1 MWRRVGGE
9 DFEKTRVSWRGAGW
23 VNRWGVCA
31 DYELHPTRRPL
42 GDYFGSTRHPNEH
55 YLLARYT
62 HPLTDDDHWTRYK
75 PLEVHDLFLQFA
87 RLSKQP
93 NSPERALAWSR
104 RRGVLGLT
112 GAYHHAWQGGERD
125 TLDAFDREVVRA
137 AGILALYEAVLNQD
151 HGESQRLILEE
162 YPSISVELWG
172 SSVTNWK
179 VEETEKTVAYEF
191 EGNFLA
197 YALEASSWLVERTV
211 RQECHPT
218 LRPEGSAVPSG
229 LAGSWGFESL
239 LGAMYLQMYWLMG
252 SGGEVTR
259 CNYCS
264 RIISLN
270 RPFPGARKPPKH
282 KKFCDNA
289 CRQSYY
295 YHNKTKSKRRA
306 QSS

>member
-1 MWRRVGGE
+1 MRRRVGGE
-9 DFEKTRVSWRGAGW
+9 DFKKTRASWREAGS

-31 DYELHPTRRPL
+31 DYELRPTHRPL
-42 GDYFGSTRHPNEH
+42 GDYFESTRHPHEH
-55 YLLARYT
+55 YLVAQHA
-62 HPLTDDDHWTRYK
+62 HPLIDDDHWSRYK
-75 PLEVHDLFLQFA
+75 PLEVHDLFLRFA

-93 NSPERALAWSR
+93 NSPERALAWAR
-104 RRGVLGLT
+104 KYGVLGLT
-112 GAYHHAWQGGERD
+112 GAYHHGWQGGEQD
-125 TLDAFDREVVRA
+125 TVEAFDKQVVRA

-151 HGESQRLILEE
+151 HGESRRLILEE

-172 SSVTNWK
+172 SGSSDWSL
-179 VEETEKTVAYEF
+179 EETEKTIVDEF
-191 EGNFLA
+191 EGNYLA

-211 RQECHPT
+211 RKECHPA
-218 LRPEGSAVPSG
+218 LRPEGTADPSG

-239 LGAMYLQMYWLMG
+239 LGAMYLQIYWLMA

-259 CNYCS
+259 CRYCS

-270 RPFPGARKPPKH
+270 RPSPGARKPPKH

-295 YHNKTKSKRRA
+295 YHNKTKPTRRA
-306 QSS
+306 RGS